1 MFNRI
6 CEKRARPIVD
16 PADSRDCFRNFRTV
30 RFIGFLSSDEYEYK
44 TLSFI
49 AFFAQTRPLFG
60 RFFFG
65 RGGGALTW
73 NRPLIIRG
81 VRARAF
87 NKNVD

>member
-60 RFFFG
+60 RFFLD
-65 RGGGALTW
+65 GGG
-73 NRPLIIRG
+73 G
-81 VRARAF
+81 VDKEPSANNSGGESACIQ
-87 NKNVD
+87 